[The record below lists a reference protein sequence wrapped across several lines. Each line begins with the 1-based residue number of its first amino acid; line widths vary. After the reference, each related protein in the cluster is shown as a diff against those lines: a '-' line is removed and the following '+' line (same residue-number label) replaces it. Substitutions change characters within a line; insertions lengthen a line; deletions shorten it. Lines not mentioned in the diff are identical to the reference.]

1 MAFNTELQQYIDAN
15 EFGDASKLVLSELG
29 KLMSKSKSE
38 FIYLLNSSD
47 VPATMSMTNE
57 QLADA
62 FVANA
67 QGNKKLLVGAAYL
80 VNHHNKQMG
89 FDGDEEVN
97 DVSTKNSYAVLYHQ
111 FEGAYLGVE
120 GTDSEEQ
127 SNVAGES
134 TAQGAAS
141 GGAVGA
147 VAGAVSDLAKL
158 GGQIHGQKNATKN
171 TILAQRQAKSAML
184 QSAQESKQTTDLEK
198 TKQRKYIVIGV
209 VSILLVSAIGFAIY
223 KFKKK

>member
-111 FEGAYLGVE
+111 FEGAYLGVD
-120 GTDSEEQ
+120 GIDIEEQ
-127 SNVAGES
+127 SNGD
-134 TAQGAAS
+134 

-147 VAGAVSDLAKL
+147 VAGAIGDVAKL